1 MVFSVGDTNFCIEFL
16 RKQEESEEALK
27 QYIELYAKKF
37 IPKALDK
44 YEELLLTEETDEI
57 IDRIEKLKGAD
68 ELVMFSD
75 TDVKSTGNDERLTSL
90 RALRDKQLLELVE
103 KYSVNQMEEL
113 DHFRANT
120 KLEEI
125 MTLEAM
131 NRVQNHFPILKKN
144 LFLNRVEM
152 ANSDIVISY

>member
-75 TDVKSTGNDERLTSL
+75 TDVKSTGNDERLTSCV
-90 RALRDKQLLELVE
+90 LLETNN
-103 KYSVNQMEEL
+103 YW
-113 DHFRANT
+113 
-120 KLEEI
+120 
-125 MTLEAM
+125 
-131 NRVQNHFPILKKN
+131 
-144 LFLNRVEM
+144 
-152 ANSDIVISY
+152 NS